1 LSLTGTNQKFLA
13 VTYTKTDKN
22 FFSCLKQMIKN
33 LKIFKF
39 STDSKYL
46 VNNVAGDVLDDS
58 MSNNQEL
65 NVGGGKLFLLH
76 NLTLLLKL

>member
-1 LSLTGTNQKFLA
+1 LSLTGINQKILA
-13 VTYTKTDKN
+13 VIYTKTDKT
-22 FFSCLKQMIKN
+22 FFSCLKQMNKN

-39 STDSKYL
+39 STDYKYL

-58 MSNNQEL
+58 MLNNQGL
-65 NVGGGKLFLLH
+65 GVGGKLFLVH